1 MKVDA
6 IIVGQGLAGSLMAWH
21 LLRGNLRVL
30 VVDRDEAVTSSKV
43 AAGLL
48 TPLAG
53 SRFNLSDD
61 VIERLNYAL
70 NFYWEVENDHDAK
83 CFHHQTIAR
92 LFRNP
97 KERKAWED
105 RLSKDPEWLAEFHAP
120 LGALDESI
128 EATEGG
134 FEMKR
139 GGWLDVPQFLEVTRQ
154 HLLERLSYAIGDLS
168 ADEVSLT
175 DTGVRWKNVEASK
188 IIFCEGW
195 MGNQNRFFD
204 WITMHSA
211 LGEILDLKIP
221 ALETGNRIINRGGWM
236 LPKGDGIFR
245 AGSTYQHDFDRIE
258 PSSEGEAEVM
268 QKIRSITS
276 APIEV
281 IGRKAAVRPII
292 KRSQV
297 FMGVHPEHSNV
308 AFLNGL
314 GSKGVMNGPWYASRL
329 AQHLFMNT
337 PLPPEADIRSNSI

>member
-48 TPLAG
+48 TPLTG
-53 SRFNLSDD
+53 SRFNLSDA

-70 NFYWEVENDHDAK
+70 NFYWELENDNGGQI
-83 CFHHQTIAR
+83 FHHQKIAR
-92 LFRNP
+92 LFRNQ
-97 KERKAWED
+97 KEKQAWEE
-105 RLSKDPEWLAEFHAP
+105 RLSQDPSRFEEFHDP
-120 LGALDESI
+120 LGALHDSI
-128 EATEGG
+128 EAPEGG

-139 GGWLDVPQFLEVTRQ
+139 GGWLDVPQFLEMTRQ
-154 HLLERLSYAIGDLS
+154 HLLERLSYAIGDVS
-168 ADEVSLT
+168 ADQVSIT
-175 DTGVRWKNVEASK
+175 DSGVRWKNVEASK

-221 ALETGNRIINRGGWM
+221 SLETENRIINRGGWM
-236 LPKGDGIFR
+236 IPKGDGIFR

-258 PSSEGEAEVM
+258 PSNEGEAEVI
-268 QKIRSITS
+268 QKMRSITT

-281 IGRKAAVRPII
+281 IGRHAAVRPII

-297 FMGVHPEHSNV
+297 FMGIHPEYSSV

-314 GSKGVMNGPWYASRL
+314 GSKGVMNGPYYASRL
-329 AQHLFMNT
+329 AQHLFMNN
-337 PLPPEADIRSNSI
+337 PLPPEADIRSNAI